1 MTLRERLFH
10 AALFELLA
18 IIFSVI
24 GLMLLT
30 EHSVS
35 SLSGSMI
42 AVAFIAMVWNMAFN
56 AAFDRLVP
64 GKRENRGWLL
74 RIGHVAAF
82 EGGLLLFTVP
92 VMAWILQVSLWQAFI
107 LDIGVTLFITIYA
120 LIFNYCYD
128 HSRAYLIRK
137 GHYQPVT
144 AY

>member
-42 AVAFIAMVWNMAFN
+42 AVAFIAMVWNMVFN

-107 LDIGVTLFITIYA
+107 LDIGVTLFITLYA

-128 HSRAYLIRK
+128 HSRVYLIRK